1 MLAICMF
8 VIICRSFLGIKAVEL
23 ALISFAPSRLSK
35 QVAWFTDNTNVV
47 SIVQS
52 GSKVTELQDL
62 ALRIFMFAS
71 VLEFHSR

>member
-1 MLAICMF
+1 MI
-8 VIICRSFLGIKAVEL
+8 R
-23 ALISFAPSRLSK
+23 FAPSLLGK
-35 QVAWFTDNTNVV
+35 QVAWFTGDTNVV
-47 SIVQS
+47 SIVHS